1 MRIFIV
7 LREKLPEL
15 PRDSSRLLGESHSR
29 SNKLQ
34 TRGRERK
41 KEIKR
46 ILGEF
51 DSLLIYP
58 LFESS
63 FPDPIPSDEQK
74 IGIKI
79 NLIF

>member
-1 MRIFIV
+1 MAKVTVDRINFKPEA
-7 LREKLPEL
+7 EK
-15 PRDSSRLLGESHSR
+15 
-29 SNKLQ
+29 
-34 TRGRERK
+34 ERND
-41 KEIKR
+41 EIKR
-46 ILGEF
+46 ILAEF